1 MCVARMQCFLVCV
14 TVCVFLCPR
23 NTHTPQQSPLVC
35 AFLRRTPRALCLYR
49 TQTGMSTVEHT
60 DSIVGARHQASGGP
74 WRTNDGRRFGV
85 DPLSGHTKWL
95 PDDGDGNVAITENK
109 NGKRPVSEVDSMA
122 GAAAARKNAKADG
135 QAVAGVDTPM
145 VPTQSAEEVSPTGPT
160 LAGEFA
166 DAEIRVGDDY
176 QAVVPE
182 WDPKLA
188 SAAATCDERGDEL
201 LDIKYKKLT
210 KPPGLP
216 TVPVP
221 PKASAETEES
231 AVAPKSSGPSVTE
244 EEYDVDEDGLPI
256 LPAGCCVGAF
266 CLAYGTNAGQRK
278 QFKAKIMAVRELYP
292 HVLVKYVGDASGST
306 SALLL
311 PEVRNSY
318 VAVREVQAWQRLVT
332 PPTEV
337 EESSFNGGGSTD
349 EETVRRPTL
358 RARQHKDEWDGK
370 LHKELCGMRLH
381 LDPKRN
387 AEGYSGTG
395 YKGVGND
402 YWHTGYK
409 KVRPYT
415 VTFEGK
421 YQGRFATVEE
431 AAVWYARLE
440 MGMPPVVLSEQKSKL
455 RGSHA

>member
-1 MCVARMQCFLVCV
+1 M
-14 TVCVFLCPR
+14 
-23 NTHTPQQSPLVC
+23 
-35 AFLRRTPRALCLYR
+35 
-49 TQTGMSTVEHT
+49 
-60 DSIVGARHQASGGP
+60 
-74 WRTNDGRRFGV
+74 
-85 DPLSGHTKWL
+85 
-95 PDDGDGNVAITENK
+95 
-109 NGKRPVSEVDSMA
+109 DSMA

-188 SAAATCDERGDEL
+188 SAAAACDERGDEL

-292 HVLVKYVGDASGST
+292 HVLVKYVGDFSGST

-337 EESSFNGGGSTD
+337 EESSSMAGAVLMRDCPPAHAARATAQ
-349 EETVRRPTL
+349 RRVG
-358 RARQHKDEWDGK
+358 REAAQGA
-370 LHKELCGMRLH
+370 MRLAAASRPEEERRG
-381 LDPKRN
+381 LQRN
-387 AEGYSGTG
+387 
-395 YKGVGND
+395 
-402 YWHTGYK
+402 
-409 KVRPYT
+409 RL
-415 VTFEGK
+415 
-421 YQGRFATVEE
+421 QGC
-431 AAVWYARLE
+431 WQRLLAHWVQE
-440 MGMPPVVLSEQKSKL
+440 SQAIHGDI
-455 RGSHA
+455 RG